1 VHAPYYWTQWNLPS
15 TGRYILMTEYAQDL
29 KTMVAEPRSALRVVD
44 GEDAVGD
51 VELILE
57 LAGRPVAEQADR
69 IAAELS
75 GAKRHSLL
83 LTQYISAILAAGSDS
98 DTVHLAQAL
107 DGAGALAFSDEAKG
121 AFVGQL
127 RSDILWPEDST
138 RTPENLLHTYLNLV
152 IRYFILDAH
161 EGRRGPLRVQDL
173 ILWSHLPRIRAS
185 ERMMAAL
192 KRLALSPED
201 GDLLRREAV
210 RRQSD
215 ATLTEAA
222 RAEAGRLLQIFPA
235 N

>member
-1 VHAPYYWTQWNLPS
+1 
-15 TGRYILMTEYAQDL
+15 
-29 KTMVAEPRSALRVVD
+29 MVAEPRSALRVVD

-98 DTVHLAQAL
+98 DSVHLAQAL

-152 IRYFILDAH
+152 IRYFIL
-161 EGRRGPLRVQDL
+161 
-173 ILWSHLPRIRAS
+173 
-185 ERMMAAL
+185 
-192 KRLALSPED
+192 
-201 GDLLRREAV
+201 
-210 RRQSD
+210 
-215 ATLTEAA
+215 
-222 RAEAGRLLQIFPA
+222 AGVYCQLHRP
-235 N
+235 